1 MSPRLQPGAYVF
13 CSLATLEGIPPNWI
27 IGQFR
32 EAEGISLILAQE
44 QADQLELDYH
54 FMAAWISLEVHS
66 ALEAVGLTAAVAT
79 ALAQEQ
85 ISCNVVPGFYHDHIF
100 VPLEDQQ
107 RALQLL
113 VELSKHGG

>member
-1 MSPRLQPGAYVF
+1 MF
-13 CSLATLEGIPPNWI
+13 CSLATLEGIPADWI

-32 EAEGISLILAQE
+32 EAEGVSLILAQE
-44 QADQLELDYH
+44 KADQLGLDYH
-54 FMAAWISLEVHS
+54 FIAAWISLEVHS

-85 ISCNVVPGFYHDHIF
+85 ISCNVVAGFYHDHIF
-100 VPLEDQQ
+100 VPLVDQQ